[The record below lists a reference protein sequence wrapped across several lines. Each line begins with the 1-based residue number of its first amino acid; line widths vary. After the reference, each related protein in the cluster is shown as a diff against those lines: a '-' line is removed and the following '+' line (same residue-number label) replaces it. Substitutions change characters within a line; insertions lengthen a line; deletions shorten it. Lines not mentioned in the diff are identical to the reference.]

1 MNGPNR
7 AIKTTSAEQ
16 IAKSVLYMTKPEEIK
31 ANLLMSEVD
40 TSKLLSGKTPRLIDE
55 WQLAHYMGCG

>member
-1 MNGPNR
+1 
-7 AIKTTSAEQ
+7 
-16 IAKSVLYMTKPEEIK
+16 MTKPEEIK